1 MKSFWPVISVIFA
14 GILWGIISFFI
25 KTLSG
30 AGLDAMQITFVR
42 MAVSAPM
49 LTAAVALINKQKL
62 KICIKDIWM
71 FIGTGIISIVLFN
84 VCYFYAMIHSEASIA
99 VILLYTSPVFI
110 MLLSA
115 LLFKEKVTLIKLL
128 ALIMTFGGCVMVAG
142 LSYGKSI
149 APTIILIGLASG
161 LFYGLYTI
169 FGRYA
174 LKKYDS
180 LTVTVYTFI
189 FGLIGTLPIGKAKL
203 VWLTISNKPIIILW
217 CVGIGIFCTVLPY
230 FLYTWGLAQMESGKA
245 AIIVAVE
252 PLVGAVIGM
261 TYYNEN
267 RSVIKILGIVL
278 ILCAIVILNLPQK
291 ESNNTNENDSASST

>member
-1 MKSFWPVISVIFA
+1 MKRFLPVISVILA
-14 GILWGIISFFI
+14 GVLWGIISFFI
-25 KTLSG
+25 KALSN
-30 AGLDAMQITFVR
+30 AGLDAIQITFVR
-42 MAVSAPM
+42 MAVSAP
-49 LTAAVALINKQKL
+49 LLAVAVALINRKKL
-62 KICIKDIWM
+62 KISIKDIWM

-84 VCYFYAMIHSEASIA
+84 VCYFYAMIRSEASVA

-115 LLFKEKVTLIKLL
+115 LLFKEKVTIIKLI

-142 LSYGKSI
+142 ISHGKSI
-149 APTIILIGLASG
+149 SPMIIVIGLASG

-169 FGRYA
+169 FGRHA

-189 FGLIGTLPIGKAKL
+189 FGLIGTLPIGNADL
-203 VWLTISNKPIIILW
+203 VIRTISNQTKLILW
-217 CVGIGIFCTVLPY
+217 CIGIGIVCTVLPY
-230 FLYTWGLAQMESGKA
+230 FLYTWGLARMESGKA

-261 TYYNEN
+261 TFYNESRN
-267 RSVIKILGIVL
+267 ITKILGIIL

-291 ESNNTNENDSASST
+291 KSLNNEIKANKNA

>member
-1 MKSFWPVISVIFA
+1 MKSFLPVISVILA
-14 GILWGIISFFI
+14 GVLWGIISFFI
-25 KTLSG
+25 KALSG
-30 AGLDAMQITFVR
+30 AGLNAMQITFIR
-42 MAVSAPM
+42 MAVAAPL
-49 LTAAVALINKQKL
+49 LTIAVAFINRQKL
-62 KICIKDIWM
+62 KISVKDIWM

-84 VCYFYAMIHSEASIA
+84 VCYFYSMINSEASVA

-115 LLFKEKVTLIKLL
+115 LLFKEKVTIIKLI

-142 LSYGKSI
+142 LSHGKSI
-149 APTIILIGLASG
+149 APMIIVIGLASG

-189 FGLIGTLPIGKAKL
+189 FGLIGTLPIGKADL
-203 VWLTISNKPIIILW
+203 VIHTMSNQTNLILW
-217 CVGIGIFCTVLPY
+217 CIGIGIVCTVLPY
-230 FLYTWGLAQMESGKA
+230 FLYTWGLARMESGKA

-261 TYYNEN
+261 TFYSESRN
-267 RSVIKILGIVL
+267 ITKILGISL

-291 ESNNTNENDSASST
+291 KSLNDEIDSA